1 MSEPGQAVAE
11 GRFQQE
17 ESVVRQ
23 YALRWAVLAAWRDAL
38 KDRQLAGLG
47 SVDLNLK
54 RVRIKIASGCF
65 SACEIG
71 CDLSPVEAALTTADA
86 STAEST
92 IDFWLDLLGHAMRA
106 EAERLLKVPA
116 VKFRFQDCGVPGC
129 RCEPV
134 AP

>member
-1 MSEPGQAVAE
+1 MSEPGTGNEE
-11 GRFQQE
+11 GRYQQE

-38 KDRQLAGLG
+38 ADRRVPGLG
-47 SVDLNLK
+47 PVDLGLK

-71 CDLSPVEAALTTADA
+71 CDLSPVEAALTSADA
-86 STAEST
+86 SSTATSV
-92 IDFWLDLLGHAMRA
+92 DFWLDLLGHAMRA
-106 EAERLLKVPA
+106 EAERLLKIPA

-134 AP
+134 AH